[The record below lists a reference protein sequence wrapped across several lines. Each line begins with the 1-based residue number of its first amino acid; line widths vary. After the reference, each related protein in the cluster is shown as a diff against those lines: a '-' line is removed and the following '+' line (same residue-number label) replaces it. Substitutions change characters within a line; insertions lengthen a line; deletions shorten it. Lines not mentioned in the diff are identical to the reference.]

1 VAKGGIVVTHKDLN
15 VWNEAIEL
23 VTDIYKMT
31 RSFPKDE
38 QYGLIS
44 QIRRA
49 AVSIPSNIAEGSA
62 RSSRKE
68 FIQFLNISMGSAV
81 ELETQVIISKNLGYI
96 TEELFQKISDKV
108 NKISKMV
115 QGLIKSI
122 KSKNQEKSK
131 Q

>member
-1 VAKGGIVVTHKDLN
+1 VTHKDLN